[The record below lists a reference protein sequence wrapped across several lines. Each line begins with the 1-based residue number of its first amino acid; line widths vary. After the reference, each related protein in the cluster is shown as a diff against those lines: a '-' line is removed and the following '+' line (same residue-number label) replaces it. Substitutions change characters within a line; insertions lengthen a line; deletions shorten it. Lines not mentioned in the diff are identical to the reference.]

1 MDIIT
6 DTKRFELIYNNGMK
20 AASFILMGL
29 LFLYGCSRGEETI
42 EPPAAEISGPLMKDK
57 TALMRIQRG
66 FIDGAANVGD
76 KWDAYALSL
85 RADLSEYASRELDSL
100 GEVITT
106 PKGKLIG
113 EKFLVLLMRHHD
125 TASTWGDTLRRLQ
138 EVEEQLLKLKEEG
151 SGSVEERT
159 ARQIELLKEKRDLQG
174 GLTGREQADIVDIEN
189 EIAKLFQTYK

>member
-1 MDIIT
+1 
-6 DTKRFELIYNNGMK
+6 
-20 AASFILMGL
+20 MGL